1 MLGMPAREKR
11 ERKVYM
17 TVYVSPE
24 LKHVIDMLRGPIN
37 RSAFVEFLLWCG
49 LEVLKHRIGK
59 VLARKTSLAELVQRE
74 VEAVIRDVEE
84 GRIGP
89 PDPGVLE
96 ELGLGEGPKGQ
107 GSGL

>member
-1 MLGMPAREKR
+1 MSYLVGGAWVSPSLKMVLLDCLLGMPAREKR

-59 VLARKTSLAELVQRE
+59 VLARKTSSAKLVTRSKKKP
-74 VEAVIRDVEE
+74 RF
-84 GRIGP
+84 
-89 PDPGVLE
+89 
-96 ELGLGEGPKGQ
+96 
-107 GSGL
+107 